1 MITRDEEMVVKMV
14 EDTMWLDEEEK
25 VIHVQYPWKP
35 EADLQVSNREQALS
49 IQRKVENKLT
59 KAGRLE
65 EYNEEMEKQIAR
77 GVAELRDDKDVQEG
91 DGPRN
96 YDAILP
102 CLIRRHCQQSLA

>member
-1 MITRDEEMVVKMV
+1 MISRDEKMVVKMV
-14 EDTMWLDEEEK
+14 EDTMWLDEEQK
-25 VIHVQYPWKP
+25 VQYPWKP

-49 IQRKVENKLT
+49 IQRKVENKIT

-91 DGPRN
+91 DG
-96 YDAILP
+96 
-102 CLIRRHCQQSLA
+102 QEGGGT